1 MVMAKLEADYF
12 GMEPEDFPA
21 LDLNRYS
28 NEALR
33 ELAYFLWTAYP
44 DDVALMLWRKEKLL
58 PLLAIDDFVYL
69 NDADD
74 NEEELD

>member
-1 MVMAKLEADYF
+1 
-12 GMEPEDFPA
+12 
-21 LDLNRYS
+21 
-28 NEALR
+28 
-33 ELAYFLWTAYP
+33 
-44 DDVALMLWRKEKLL
+44 MLWRKEKLL